1 MENNLDREIRE
12 KLQHREIQ
20 PSASAW
26 ERLSAQLD
34 AVEEKKKKN
43 WFLYIGYA
51 ASIALIVSLFF
62 ILQKKDQNE
71 SDIPE
76 NVIVEETVEEPK
88 IDKTKEF
95 NTLPVEN
102 DAIVE
107 NKVESVEEQKKEKGV
122 QKKIVPTFKKTITD
136 PKTVIAQQE
145 KPKVKLEKT
154 EKLPDVQKTIKE
166 IVNDDKTVVA
176 DLSKDKTNTINSEA
190 KKINTNSISVDSEAL
205 LFSVTNTREDIR
217 AYYKKYKIDRQE
229 VLLAIEKELK
239 KSSLQIDPKTI
250 LAEVERDV
258 NEESFQNNFYQFI
271 KKRVSGVATAIAN
284 RNN

>member
-12 KLQHREIQ
+12 KLQNREIQ

-34 AVEEKKKKN
+34 AVEEKKKRN
-43 WFLYIGYA
+43 WFLYVGYA

-62 ILQKKDQNE
+62 FLQKKDQNE

-76 NVIVEETVEEPK
+76 NVLVEQEVKEPTN
-88 IDKTKEF
+88 DKTKEF
-95 NTLPVEN
+95 NTLPAEN

-107 NKVESVEEQKKEKGV
+107 NKTEVVEKKPEKKVEKKS
-122 QKKIVPTFKKTITD
+122 VPTFKKTITD

-145 KPKVKLEKT
+145 KPKVLPKKEDKTLVDEKKFK
-154 EKLPDVQKTIKE
+154 EFVQ
-166 IVNDDKTVVA
+166 NDKTVVA
-176 DLSKDKTNTINSEA
+176 EVSKEKKDIAKTT
-190 KKINTNSISVDSEAL
+190 KKEIKTNSISVDSDAL

>member
-122 QKKIVPTFKKTITD
+122 QKKVVPTFKKTITD

-154 EKLPDVQKTIKE
+154 EKLSDVQKTIKE

-176 DLSKDKTNTINSEA
+176 DLSKDKTNTINSET

-229 VLLAIEKELK
+229 VLLAIEKQLK

>member
-34 AVEEKKKKN
+34 AVEEKKKRN

-76 NVIVEETVEEPK
+76 NVIVEETVKEPK

-102 DAIVE
+102 NAIVE
-107 NKVESVEEQKKEKGV
+107 NKTESVEEQKKEKGV
-122 QKKIVPTFKKTITD
+122 QKKLVPAFKKTITD
-136 PKTVIAQQE
+136 TKTAVAKQETKALPKKKEEVLDAQKQFKE
-145 KPKVKLEKT
+145 I
-154 EKLPDVQKTIKE
+154 IKE
-166 IVNDDKTVVA
+166 DKTVVA
-176 DLSKDKTNTINSEA
+176 AISNEKINTVNSKT